1 MRADAELKQQEP
13 VQTGRNYWERSGQEF
28 LPRLR
33 GCEGG
38 CGTKN
43 GGRGMARTVAIGR
56 QDFEGIIEGNYFYVD
71 KTHFL
76 REWWENGDS
85 VTLITRPR
93 RFGKTLTMS
102 MVERFFSVKYAGQ
115 GELFSGLNIW
125 EDEKYRELQGT
136 YPVINLS
143 FAGIKGEDYEGTKVQ
158 ICQVLANLYNQNA
171 FLKSSALLTEPELE
185 YFERASRKM
194 EEADMVISLH
204 MLCDFMQRYYNKKV
218 LLLLDEYDTPMQEAY
233 IYGYWE
239 KFVSLI
245 RKLFNSTFKTNP
257 YLDRAIMTG
266 ITRVSKESIF
276 SDLNNLKVVTTTSDK
291 YADSFGFTQ
300 EEVSDALCEFGLSS
314 QEEEVRNWYDG
325 FTFGNR
331 RDIYNPW
338 SIINFLDERKFS
350 TYWANT
356 SSNGLVSTLIRQGS
370 KDVKYIME
378 DLLDGGTLHTQ
389 IDEQIIFNQ
398 LDLDETAIWSLFLA
412 SGYLKVEKHT
422 MPPETEEEEYW
433 LKLTNNEVKRM
444 FQSMIKGWFRSRDAH
459 YNDFIKALLSGDL
472 DAMNEYM
479 NRVALATF
487 SYFDT
492 GSQAADPERF
502 YHGFVLGLTID
513 LADRYIVASN
523 RESGF
528 GRYDVM
534 LKPKEGNEKGD
545 AILIEFKV
553 HRPKK
558 EKDLEETVAAALQQ
572 IEEKDY
578 AAALIAEGISEGRI
592 KKYGFAF
599 EGKKVLIG

>member
-1 MRADAELKQQEP
+1 
-13 VQTGRNYWERSGQEF
+13 
-28 LPRLR
+28 
-33 GCEGG
+33 
-38 CGTKN
+38 
-43 GGRGMARTVAIGR
+43 MARTVAIGR

-300 EEVSDALCEFGLSS
+300 EEVSDALCEFGLSG

-331 RDIYNPW
+331 KDIYNPW
-338 SIINFLDERKFS
+338 SITKFLDERKFS

-572 IEEKDY
+572 IEEKEY
-578 AAALIAEGISEGRI
+578 AAALIAEGIPEERI